1 MRKQE
6 EPKTMKDLLEETKWD
21 IRSFKFGDL
30 VEGTVVNKGRGD
42 LLVDIGAKS
51 EGIIGGKELEDGL
64 STFRNV
70 KVGDKV
76 VAFVIQSEDDQGY
89 VVLSLK
95 RAAPESMWRK
105 FRELQNTQKS
115 VEVKVLDYNKG
126 GLIVDSGAG
135 IRGFIPLSHIDR
147 AHFPL
152 SETRFP
158 VGSVSQRED
167 TLSKLRGK
175 SLLAQIVEVD
185 KTSNRLILSEKN
197 ATAEATRGKRE
208 AIIKSLSLGS
218 VVEGVVSGVMPFGIF
233 VSIDDL
239 EALVHISELGWDKVR
254 EPSELCKV
262 GDKVRAEVIE
272 IEPESNKVSL
282 SIKRLSPDPWEK
294 AGERYQRGSLVEGTV
309 TRITPFGA
317 FVRLE
322 PGLDGLIHVSET
334 VGPLSEGSK
343 VRAVV
348 VSIEPELRKLG
359 LSIKQLVGRE
369 AKLPVKS

>member
-1 MRKQE
+1 MQKQE

-30 VEGTVVNKGRGD
+30 VEGTIVSKGRYD

-51 EGIIGGKELEDGL
+51 EGIISGKELEDGL
-64 STFRNV
+64 STFRDV

-95 RAAPESMWRK
+95 RAAPESMWGK
-105 FRELQNTQKS
+105 FREIQNKQKS
-115 VEVKVLDYNKG
+115 IEVRVLDYNKG
-126 GLIVDSGAG
+126 GLIVDAGAG

-158 VGSVSQRED
+158 TGSVSQRED

-185 KTSNRLILSEKN
+185 KASNRLILSEKN
-197 ATAEATRGKRE
+197 AAAEATREKRE
-208 AIIKSLSLGS
+208 AIIKSLTLGS

-239 EALVHISELGWDKVR
+239 EALVHISELSWDKVR
-254 EPSELCKV
+254 DPSDLYRV
-262 GDKVRAEVIE
+262 GDKVRTKVIE

-282 SIKRLSPDPWEK
+282 SVKRLSPDPWEK
-294 AGERYQRGSLVEGTV
+294 AEEKYQIGDLVEGTV

-343 VRAVV
+343 VKAVV
-348 VSIEPELRKLG
+348 VSIEPGLRKLG
-359 LSIKQLVGRE
+359 LSIKQLAGRE
-369 AKLPVKS
+369 